1 MALPL
6 ERVVQYLEN
15 LAPLA
20 LAEAWDNVGLLLEPL
35 GDRREANLAPR
46 VERVLFTIDLSE
58 AVLAEALAGEID
70 LVVAYHPLLFK
81 PRQRLTRATA
91 SERVVVGAIRAGLA
105 VYSPHTA
112 LDAAENG
119 LNDWLSL
126 AAGAGTRRPL
136 LPATPSAVWPG
147 AGSGRGV
154 TLDQPVPLAL
164 LVEQLKTHLG
174 RPALRVAATPA
185 HSEGRPLQRIA
196 FCAGSGRG
204 VFERAPG
211 FDLYVTGELSHH
223 DVEGLLA
230 NGSSVILGEHSSSER
245 GFLPQ
250 FAARLRDAS
259 GNALETLV
267 ARSDRE
273 PLEVW

>member
-1 MALPL
+1 MTFPL
-6 ERVVQYLEN
+6 ERVVEWLESI
-15 LAPLA
+15 APPA

-35 GDRREANLAPR
+35 RDRRDPNLTPR
-46 VERVLFTIDLSE
+46 VARVLFTIDLSE
-58 AVLAEALAGEID
+58 AVLTEAIAGEVD

-126 AAGAGTRRPL
+126 AAGPGTRRPL
-136 LPATPSAVWPG
+136 LPATPGV
-147 AGSGRGV
+147 GSPSVGLGRGV
-154 TLDQPVPLAL
+154 VLERPASLAL
-164 LVEQLKTHLG
+164 LVERLKAQLG
-174 RPALRVAATPA
+174 RPALRVAATPDHRA
-185 HSEGRPLQRIA
+185 GVPVQRVA

-211 FDLYVTGELSHH
+211 YDLYVTGELPHH
-223 DVEGLLA
+223 DVEALLA
-230 NGSSVILGEHSSSER
+230 AGSSVVLGEHSSSER
-245 GFLPQ
+245 GYLPA
-250 FAARLRDAS
+250 FAERLREAS
-259 GNALETLV
+259 GGTLETLV
-267 ARSDRE
+267 ARYDRE

>member
-1 MALPL
+1 MTLPL
-6 ERVVQYLEN
+6 EEVVDWLESI
-15 LAPLA
+15 APLA
-20 LAEAWDNVGLLLEPL
+20 LAQPWDNVGLLLEPL
-35 GDRREANLAPR
+35 SDRRDPKLTPR
-46 VERVLFTIDLSE
+46 VARVVFTIDLSE
-58 AVLAEALAGEID
+58 AVLAEAIAGEFD

-126 AAGAGTRRPL
+126 AAGPGARHPL
-136 LPATPSAVWPG
+136 LPAPSGV
-147 AGSGRGV
+147 GSPSVGLGRGV
-154 TLDQPVPLAL
+154 ALEQPASLAL
-164 LVEQLKTHLG
+164 LVERLKAQLG

-185 HSEGRPLQRIA
+185 HREGVPVQRAA

-211 FDLYVTGELSHH
+211 YDLYVTGELPHH
-223 DVEGLLA
+223 DVEALLA
-230 NGSSVILGEHSSSER
+230 TGSSVVLGEHSSSER
-245 GFLPQ
+245 GFLPA
-250 FAARLRDAS
+250 FAERLHEAS
-259 GNALETLV
+259 GGTLETLV
-267 ARSDRE
+267 ARCDRE